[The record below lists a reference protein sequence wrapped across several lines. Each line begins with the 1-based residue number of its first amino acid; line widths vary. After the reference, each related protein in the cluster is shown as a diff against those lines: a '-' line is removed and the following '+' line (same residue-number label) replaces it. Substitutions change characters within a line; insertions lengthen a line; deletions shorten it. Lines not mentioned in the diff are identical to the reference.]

1 MSTQPSPSRPRV
13 RVSEVGE
20 FIRHHSCERRFKLE
34 INNRAESKM
43 LPFAN
48 RLFNALD
55 PVLQEAGRAR
65 ENAWEDSLLQSGV
78 TPITPAATS
87 SAPNGT
93 SPSSAT
99 VITAATPTSGAKST
113 VVASNGGV
121 ASSAVSVANGAGPSS
136 ITSEENLTWL
146 AFRKAVGGASIG
158 QDVFGREVEISGE
171 IGAFDVE
178 GRVDFLLLLWE
189 DGKPLL
195 RIVECKASRK
205 DRTYQRVQV
214 ALYRMMVRQLLESQP
229 LLAGGV
235 PISPDDVECV
245 VARIEE
251 DTNQSQSM
259 LDLPALDLEM
269 EEADIEQ
276 LLSDEGTL
284 LRVVQTPLDSL
295 AYQLDTK
302 CDGCVFNVHCLPES
316 ARLRRH
322 ELLGVSPSTAR
333 ALRAGSVVT
342 LDDLADLDLSGA
354 QATQVRQ
361 NPDLSESLELLV
373 ARAKARRT
381 TLPGGGANP
390 DEHEVTSLP
399 QFVQSQLPLH
409 EISGAEGEPSH
420 RLVRV
425 YLCVDYDYTENRVG
439 ALSAHVTRSEGQLR
453 TGWLR
458 DANDKPFPDP
468 KVKEALPILDA
479 NGEPQIGADGRRM
492 FQERALQ
499 GKEVVRLVASPWTGD
514 YRLDTGTEKELLQG
528 FLMEL
533 VEAIAEVAEAEAAP
547 IHFYVWSRNE
557 MRRLVEACARADSRL
572 LSHLRE
578 LLGCRESLEQL
589 IFSSLGDEVNRRYA
603 LGWTG
608 RGLAVATSLRWF
620 GQTFHWT
627 RRVAGAEVHLDRV
640 MQQDIFD
647 FKTDLELLPNGEWN
661 PKPKQGDP
669 KHKFEIRARFQDALT
684 APYWRAYWGTLPDPD
699 KVKMDARTAGAIR
712 RYQEVGAP
720 GVLKA
725 YLSARCHALRWIEER
740 VRFKSEDIIKP
751 LLNIAELVR
760 FDLGVHN
767 AAQAGV
773 DFLRLDQHVKVV
785 GWVSDYLA
793 PLSQRVAAGRT
804 IPVREVEMHDDGSL
818 SAQLDMNGQSV
829 AAQELSTRCSLG
841 PDSFVRVCP
850 RANDPHRGQ
859 TFKQL
864 VKGGKTARITALDW
878 QTGEVKLEIVPGR
891 PTRYTLG
898 SIPPDEPGQLF
909 DFATLDESASDF
921 VASKVE
927 KRLLADLGTYAYAWL
942 DPLAPQMPEA
952 APLPPDERAEYE
964 ALLSSLPLPGGH
976 VDADQI
982 AAALDGLET
991 RVQLLQGPPGTGK
1004 TQTTALAVL
1013 LRVMTQLEEGAVV
1026 LVGAPTHTAVDTL
1039 LERIGFLVD
1048 DFRAHIES
1056 SGFSLPPLVLSK
1068 VVSGEAGEPSSDS
1081 FSDFGVDEAKAFI
1094 EECADSVLIIG
1105 GTTSALL
1112 KLADRLNK
1120 YKKFKTMPDGF
1131 QTPLL
1136 IVDEASMMVFPHFLA
1151 LATLVQTDGS
1161 IMLAGDHRQLSPIVA
1176 HDWENE
1182 DRPPSMLYQPFV
1194 SAYEAVRRIAE
1205 SPAPSP
1211 FMARRSTLSYSFR
1224 LPPLIRDLLTRLY
1237 SRDDITLIGPCGASH
1252 GGTNTGWQGVWDG
1265 ETGLYLVLHS
1275 ERASRQSNTL
1285 EAEIIKHIIA
1295 ANPTL
1300 GDNSVAVVT
1309 PHRAQRALLRR
1320 ELESHLSPS
1329 GPVSVIDTVERLQG
1343 GERPVVIVSATASE
1357 PTAIDSNASF
1367 ILDLNRSNVAFS
1379 RAKER
1384 LIVVCSES
1392 LLGHIP
1398 VELEH
1403 YEAAMLWKSLR
1414 SLCSRQVAQE
1424 QINGHTIH
1432 VMAPAM
1438 EEIEEAM
1445 EESI

>member
-1 MSTQPSPSRPRV
+1 MNIQFSRV
-13 RVSEVGE
+13 RVSEIGE
-20 FIRHHSCERRFKLE
+20 YIRHHSCERRFKLE
-34 INNRAESKM
+34 INNRAESKT

-65 ENAWEDSLLQSGV
+65 ENAWESSLLQSGV
-78 TPITPAATS
+78 AAIAPSFAS
-87 SAPNGT
+87 SASGSAAST
-93 SPSSAT
+93 GKATATTGVGSSA
-99 VITAATPTSGAKST
+99 ASGI
-113 VVASNGGV
+113 VNSNGGAPFGV
-121 ASSAVSVANGAGPSS
+121 TGDLNGAGLSS
-136 ITSEENLTWL
+136 ITSGENTSW
-146 AFRKAVGGASIG
+146 ASFRAAVEGAAVG
-158 QDVFGREVEISGE
+158 QNVFGREVEIAAD

-214 ALYRMMVRQLLESQP
+214 ALYRMMVRQMLESQQ

-235 PISPDDVECV
+235 PLSPNDVECV

-259 LDLPALDLEM
+259 LDLPSLDSEM
-269 EEADIEQ
+269 EEADIER
-276 LLSDEGTL
+276 LLDFDGPL
-284 LRVVQTPLDSL
+284 LHIANTPLNDL
-295 AYQLDTK
+295 AYQLDAK

-333 ALRAGSVVT
+333 ALRDSGILT
-342 LDDLADLDLSGA
+342 LDALADLDLDST
-354 QATQVRQ
+354 QATQTRQ

-381 TLPGGGANP
+381 TLPNGGSDP
-390 DEHEVTSLP
+390 DAHEVTPLP
-399 QFVQSQLPLH
+399 QFVQSQLPMH
-409 EISGAEGEPSH
+409 EIPGAEGEPPQ

-425 YLCVDYDYTENRVG
+425 YLCVDYDYTENRIG
-439 ALSAHVTRSEGQLR
+439 ALSAHVTRSDGSLR

-458 DANDKPFPDP
+458 DSNDKAYPDP
-468 KVKEALPILDA
+468 KVKEALPVLDN
-479 NGEPQIGADGRRM
+479 NGEPQIGADGRPI
-492 FQERALQ
+492 FQEQALQ
-499 GKEVVRLVASPWTGD
+499 GKEVARLVASPWTGD
-514 YRLDTGTEKELLQG
+514 YRLDTGAEKELLQG

-533 VEAIAEVAEAEAAP
+533 VEAIAEVAEAESAP

-557 MRRLVEACARADSRL
+557 MRRLVEACARVDSRL

-620 GQTFHWT
+620 GQVFHWT
-627 RRVAGAEVHLDRV
+627 RRVAGAEVRLDRV

-647 FKTDLELLPNGEWN
+647 FKTDLELLPNGQWN
-661 PKPKQGDP
+661 PKPKEGDP

-699 KVKMDARTAGAIR
+699 KVKMDAHTAGAIR
-712 RYQEVGAP
+712 RYKEASAP

-751 LLNIAELVR
+751 SLNIAELVH

-773 DFLRLDQHVKVV
+773 DFLRLDQHVKVAE
-785 GWVSDYLA
+785 WVSDYLA
-793 PLSQRVAAGRT
+793 PLSQRVSSGRT
-804 IPVREVEMHDDGSL
+804 VPVRDVEMHDDGTFT
-818 SAQLDMNGQSV
+818 AQLDMAGQSV
-829 AAQELSTRCSLG
+829 SAHELSSRCSLG
-841 PDSFVRVCP
+841 PDSFVRLSP

-864 VKGGKTARITALDW
+864 VRGGKTARVTALNW
-878 QTGEVKLEIVPGR
+878 HTGEVSLEIVPGR
-891 PTRYTLG
+891 ATRYTLG
-898 SIPPDEPGQLF
+898 SIPPDEPGLLF
-909 DFATLDESASDF
+909 DFATLDESVSDF

-927 KRLLADLGTYAYAWL
+927 KRLLSNLGSYAYDWL
-942 DPLAPQMPEA
+942 DPLDPQMPEA
-952 APLPPDERAEYE
+952 NALAPDERVQYE
-964 ALLSSLPLPGGH
+964 NLLASLPLPGGH
-976 VDADQI
+976 ADADQI

-1013 LRVMTQLEEGAVV
+1013 LRVMTRLEEGSVV

-1048 DFRAHIES
+1048 NFRSHIE
-1056 SGFSLPPLVLSK
+1056 GEGYRLPSLVLSK

-1081 FSDFGVDEAKAFI
+1081 FSDFGVDEAKAFL
-1094 EECADSVLIIG
+1094 EECGDSVLIVG

-1120 YKKFKTMPDGF
+1120 YKKFRLLPDGF
-1131 QTPLL
+1131 QTPVL

-1151 LATLVQTDGS
+1151 LATLVQMDGS
-1161 IMLAGDHRQLSPIVA
+1161 LMLAGDHRQLSPIVA

-1182 DRPPSMLYQPFV
+1182 DRPPSALYQPFV

-1205 SPAPSP
+1205 SSNPSP
-1211 FMARRSTLSYSFR
+1211 HTTRRSTLSYSFR

-1237 SRDDITLIGPCGASH
+1237 SRDDITLTGPCGASH
-1252 GGTNTGWQGVWDG
+1252 GGANTGWQGVWDG

-1275 ERASRQSNTL
+1275 ERASRQSNAL
-1285 EAEIIKHIIA
+1285 EVEIIRRILA
-1295 ANPTL
+1295 ANPGL
-1300 GDNSVAVVT
+1300 SDDSVAVVT

-1320 ELESHLSPS
+1320 ELQPHLTPN
-1329 GPVSVIDTVERLQG
+1329 GPVGVIDTVERLQG

-1357 PTAIDSNASF
+1357 PTAIDTNASF

-1414 SLCSRQVAQE
+1414 ALCSRQVAHE
-1424 QINGHTIH
+1424 QINGHTVH
-1432 VMAPAM
+1432 VMAPAL
-1438 EEIEEAM
+1438 EGIEEAI
-1445 EESI
+1445 EESL